1 MQTVD
6 EKPETIHLYVVR
18 EEEPRPPFHPIVLS
32 LIALSLV
39 AVVSI
44 AFPYRQPEQ
53 EAIIRVPAVF
63 LPLKVFTTSIHIIPT
78 GVKTYPAT
86 TAHGVLTITNG
97 SIISQTLPKGMI
109 IGSVVL
115 DYAVFVPAGS
125 ANGYGYATASAHA
138 LVSGRVGNI
147 PILGIN
153 QVEGSSIY
161 IRNVTVFTGGR
172 NSYSL
177 KYETTQDRQIA
188 LNAARLILAAET
200 AKIHEFLAFPW
211 KQSSQEKNAI
221 LRLSWTCQ
229 YVTYHIPSYMH
240 VTHITLNG
248 KNLLI
253 DVVFVPR
260 PRIIVFK

>member
-53 EAIIRVPAVF
+53 EAVIRVPAVF
-63 LPLKVFTTSIHIIPT
+63 LPLKVLTTSIHIIPT
-78 GVKTYPAT
+78 GVKTYPAK

-115 DYAVFVPAGS
+115 DYAVFVSAGS

-161 IRNVTVFTGGR
+161 IRNLTAFIGGR
-172 NSYSL
+172 NSYSVQV
-177 KYETTQDRQIA
+177 ETPQDRQAA
-188 LNAARLILAAET
+188 LDAARLILTSET
-200 AKIHEFLAFPW
+200 AKIREFLVFPC
-211 KQSSQEKNAI
+211 KETTQKKKGI
-221 LRLSWTCQ
+221 LGLSWTCQ
-229 YVTYHIPSYMH
+229 YVTYHIPPYMRAIH
-240 VTHITLNG
+240 VRLVG
-248 KNLLI
+248 KNLFV
-253 DVVFVPR
+253 DVRYVAR
-260 PRIIVFK
+260 TRIIIFK

>member
-39 AVVSI
+39 AVASI

-53 EAIIRVPAVF
+53 EAVIRVPAVF
-63 LPLKVFTTSIHIIPT
+63 LPLKVLTTSIHIIPT

-109 IGSVVL
+109 INGVVL
-115 DYAVFVPAGS
+115 DDSIFVPGGS
-125 ANGYGYATASAHA
+125 ANGYGVATVSAHA
-138 LVSGRVGNI
+138 LVSGNSGNI
-147 PILGIN
+147 PAYEIN
-153 QVEGSSIY
+153 QVEGSSVY
-161 IRNVTVFTGGR
+161 IRNLTPFTGGKD
-172 NSYSL
+172 SYSIPL
-177 KYETTQDRQIA
+177 QLPKDTQTA
-188 LNAARLILAAET
+188 LDTARFILAPET
-200 AKIHEFLAFPW
+200 AKIRAFLAYPC
-211 KQSSQEKNAI
+211 KQSSQETNAV

-229 YVTYHIPSYMH
+229 YVTYHIPSYMK
-240 VTHITLNG
+240 VTHIKIVG

-260 PRIIVFK
+260 PRTMIFK